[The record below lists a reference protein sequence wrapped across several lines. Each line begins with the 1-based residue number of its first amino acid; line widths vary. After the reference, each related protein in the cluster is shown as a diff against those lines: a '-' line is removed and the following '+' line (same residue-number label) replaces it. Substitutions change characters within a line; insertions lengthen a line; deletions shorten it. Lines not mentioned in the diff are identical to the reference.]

1 MASKESCSSLKVRTV
16 SLATMWMTQR
26 SLSGGV
32 IVEFHMTSLTQGSN
46 RNSVSVTRG
55 KGGGGQEEEAEE
67 RFTGTVIAK
76 EIRSMSFRI
85 GDL

>member
-26 SLSGGV
+26 SLSGGM
-32 IVEFHMTSLTQGSN
+32 IVEFHMTSLTQASN

-55 KGGGGQEEEAEE
+55 EEEAEE

-76 EIRSMSFRI
+76 ETVP
-85 GDL
+85 